1 MRATLI
7 CAALIAASLGVSLT
21 GCAGVST
28 DVRASPTATPMEGEH
43 SYTLARS
50 PLQDGNPDHTEYET
64 LIRTELGKYGFAD
77 VAQQR
82 AHYLLSIAYDT
93 RLAGVGVG
101 SADCAQQAGCGSPG
115 EASFSLFGRR
125 SYKHSLTLRFFEQT
139 NGHEVYK
146 VSVVSQDHDADPLHA
161 IPYLVKSAL
170 AQFPFADHPD
180 WRVKLRAD
188 ATGGAPTVVSVKPVQ
203 P

>member
-1 MRATLI
+1 
-7 CAALIAASLGVSLT
+7 
-21 GCAGVST
+21 
-28 DVRASPTATPMEGEH
+28 MEGEH
-43 SYTLARS
+43 SYALARS

-77 VAQQR
+77 VNQQH

-93 RLAGVGVG
+93 RLAAVGVSSG
-101 SADCAQQAGCGSPG
+101 TASTDCGQTGCGNSG
-115 EASFSLFGRR
+115 EGSFSLFGRR
-125 SYKHSLTLRFFEQT
+125 SYQHSLTLRFFEQT
-139 NGHEVYK
+139 NGREVYK
-146 VSVVSQDHDADPLHA
+146 VSAVNQDHDADPLHA

-180 WRVKLRAD
+180 WRVKLRTD
-188 ATGGAPTVVSVKPVQ
+188 ATGGGPQVVSVKPVQ

>member
-7 CAALIAASLGVSLT
+7 CAALIAASLTTGLT

-28 DVRASPTATPMEGEH
+28 DVRVSPTDTPMQGEH
-43 SYTLARS
+43 NYALARS
-50 PLQDGNPDHTEYET
+50 PLQDGNPDNTEYEI
-64 LIRTELGKYGFAD
+64 LIRSELARYGFAD
-77 VAQQR
+77 VTQQR

-93 RLAGVGVG
+93 RSAAVGVG
-101 SADCAQQAGCGSPG
+101 SADCAQEGCSSPG
-115 EASFSLFGRR
+115 ETAFALFGRH

-170 AQFPFADHPD
+170 AQFPFADHSD

-188 ATGGAPTVVSVKPVQ
+188 AADGGPQVVSVKPVQ

>member
-7 CAALIAASLGVSLT
+7 GAVLIAASLTASLA

-28 DVRASPTATPMEGEH
+28 DVRASPVATPLQGEQ
-43 SYTLARS
+43 SYALARS
-50 PLQDGNPDHTEYET
+50 PLQGGNPDHTEYET
-64 LIRTELGKYGFAD
+64 LIRAELGKYGFAD
-77 VAQQR
+77 VTQQR

-93 RLAGVGVG
+93 RLAAVGVG
-101 SADCAQQAGCGSPG
+101 SADCAQEGCSSPG

-125 SYKHSLTLRFFEQT
+125 SFKHSLTLRFFEQT
-139 NGHEVYK
+139 HGQEVYK
-146 VSVVSQDHDADPLHA
+146 VSVVSQDHDADPQHA

-188 ATGGAPTVVSVKPVQ
+188 AAGGGPQVVSVKPVQ

>member
-1 MRATLI
+1 MMKITLI
-7 CAALIAASLGVSLT
+7 GTALIAASFAAGLT
-21 GCAGVST
+21 GCAGVSS
-28 DVRASPTATPMEGEH
+28 DVRASPSAAPLQGER
-43 SYTLARS
+43 SYVLARS
-50 PLQDGNPDHTEYET
+50 PLQDDTPDHREYET

-77 VAQQR
+77 ATELH
-82 AHYLLSIAYDT
+82 AHYMLSIAYDT

-101 SADCAQQAGCGSPG
+101 TTECTGADCSSPG
-115 EASFSLFGRR
+115 QASFSLFGRHA
-125 SYKHSLTLRFFEQT
+125 YKHSLTLRFFEQT

-146 VSVVSQDHDADPLHA
+146 VSASSVDHDADPLHA

-180 WRVKLRAD
+180 WRVKLRASD
-188 ATGGAPTVVSVKPVQ
+188 GGGAPQVVSVKPVA

>member
-7 CAALIAASLGVSLT
+7 CAALIAASLTVSLT
-21 GCAGVST
+21 GCAGVSA
-28 DVRASPTATPMEGEH
+28 DVRASPAATPMEGEH
-43 SYTLARS
+43 SYALARS
-50 PLQDGNPDHTEYET
+50 PLQDGSPDHTEYET

-77 VAQQR
+77 VAQQH

-93 RLAGVGVG
+93 RPAAVGVG
-101 SADCAQQAGCGSPG
+101 SSSDCAQTGCGDSG
-115 EASFSLFGRR
+115 EASFSLFGGR
-125 SYKHSLTLRFFEQT
+125 SYRHSLTLRFFEQT
-139 NGHEVYK
+139 NGREVYK
-146 VSVVSQDHDADPLHA
+146 VSAASQDHDADPLHA

-188 ATGGAPTVVSVKPVQ
+188 ATGGGPQVVSVKPVQ
-203 P
+203 R

>member
-7 CAALIAASLGVSLT
+7 GAALITASLTLSLT
-21 GCAGVST
+21 GCADVSA
-28 DVRASPTATPMEGEH
+28 DVRVSPTDTSMQGEH
-43 SYTLARS
+43 SYALTRS
-50 PLQDGNPDHTEYET
+50 PLQEGNPDHTEYET
-64 LIRTELGKYGFAD
+64 LIHTELGKYGFAD

-93 RLAGVGVG
+93 RLAAVGVG
-101 SADCAQQAGCGSPG
+101 GADCTQEGCSSAGV
-115 EASFSLFGRR
+115 ASFSLFGRHA
-125 SYKHSLTLRFFEQT
+125 YKHSLTLRFFEQT
-139 NGHEVYK
+139 NGREVYK
-146 VSVVSQDHDADPLHA
+146 VSVVSEDHDADPLHA

-188 ATGGAPTVVSVKPVQ
+188 AADGEPKVVSVKPVQ

>member
-1 MRATLI
+1 MRTTLI
-7 CAALIAASLGVSLT
+7 CAALIAASLTASLT

-28 DVRASPTATPMEGEH
+28 DVRASPAATPMQGEQ

-64 LIRTELGKYGFAD
+64 LIRAELGKYGFAD
-77 VAQQR
+77 VARQR

-93 RLAGVGVG
+93 RLAAIGVG
-101 SADCAQQAGCGSPG
+101 SADCAQEGCSSPG
-115 EASFSLFGRR
+115 EATFALFGRH

-161 IPYLVKSAL
+161 IPYLVRSAL

-188 ATGGAPTVVSVKPVQ
+188 AAGGGPRVVSVKPVQ